1 MVYVLPS
8 HFTTNRISIWIKR
21 LVPIMTQ
28 FILSYVD
35 EQGED
40 IGALL
45 QRLCVDIDKANY
57 NLFWNYKFISIARQ
71 ANEEEAKKI

>member
-1 MVYVLPS
+1 
-8 HFTTNRISIWIKR
+8 
-21 LVPIMTQ
+21 MTQ

-71 ANEEEAKKI
+71 ANEEEAKNLSDGWILNMVIEMILKQNWNEE